1 MRYVRRYRSFL
12 VFAVLLLVS
21 SVMVVRQVIANQNR
35 HTELREAFILLD
47 TKGYKPQAQRLYQ
60 RLLLE
65 LEDLPNRALR
75 DDFQRT
81 LVLIDPRTQQPE
93 NLIWKYHWTV
103 SRELEK
109 RSEGTLARAL
119 KMAEEP

>member
-1 MRYVRRYRSFL
+1 MRFLRRYRSFL
-12 VFAVLLLVS
+12 VFAGLMLLS
-21 SVMVVRQVIANQNR
+21 SVMVVRQAIANQSR

-65 LEDLPNRALR
+65 LERLPNRSLL
-75 DDFQRT
+75 DDFHRT
-81 LVLIDPRTQQPE
+81 LVLVDPRTQQGD

-103 SRELEK
+103 SNELEK